1 MMWRIPSLSACLVA
15 VSGTA
20 LAAGFQWLPE
30 SLTWTQ
36 PAGASSSASVE
47 SLVTAE
53 YYGVEALKVWDFDG
67 RICSLQLEQS
77 SFNAPNPHPL
87 DPVRV
92 CEPKQAQAWKRADVG
107 AGQFVRAIS
116 VCTALKAAT
125 AEIHGVELWGAA
137 IDANGKVKPAKDSV
151 KVELPHCEKWSARR
165 ACPDGSVATGVRAQ
179 LGDADIGAI
188 GLTLRCHAIAPSP
201 PSVK

>member
-1 MMWRIPSLSACLVA
+1 MANSLVER
-15 VSGTA
+15 VSGCR
-20 LAAGFQWLPE
+20 LGYGLGGGLSMAAGKPDVDATRRGVVQRQRGVAGYGGGLRRRGAQ
-30 SLTWTQ
+30 SLGLRW
-36 PAGASSSASVE
+36 AH
-47 SLVTAE
+47 
-53 YYGVEALKVWDFDG
+53 
-67 RICSLQLEQS
+67 
-77 SFNAPNPHPL
+77 APNPHPL